1 MPVRSVVLRSAAVPG
16 PPYGWVVPRLSEF
29 YGIVIYMYWKD
40 HAPPHFHAIYSNAE
54 ALVRI
59 EDGEFI
65 RGDLPRTARKLVLE
79 WREQHVEELRAN
91 WELAQQPVT
100 LQSIP
105 PLR

>member
-1 MPVRSVVLRSAAVPG
+1 MGSSSTCTGRTTRLRTST
-16 PPYGWVVPRLSEF
+16 
-29 YGIVIYMYWKD
+29 
-40 HAPPHFHAIYSNAE
+40 AIYGGAE

-59 EDGEFI
+59 EDGGFI

-79 WREQHVEELRAN
+79 WREEHVEELRAN

-100 LQSIP
+100 LQPIA

>member
-1 MPVRSVVLRSAAVPG
+1 
-16 PPYGWVVPRLSEF
+16 VPRLSEF
-29 YGIVIYMYWKD
+29 YGIFIYMYWKD
-40 HAPPHFHAIYSNAE
+40 HAPPHFHAIYSGAE

-100 LQSIP
+100 LQPIP